1 VGHDGTDRKDD
12 DMTITAR
19 FPGRCATCGGAV
31 SPGQQVEWDKAS
43 KTVRHLDGTC
53 DSASPATDD
62 TVVTLSFTPTGEQ
75 TTALELFA
83 TGESLAIEA
92 GAGTGKTST
101 LRLLAESTNRRGQ
114 YIAFNKAIVV
124 EAGSKMPATVTCS
137 TAHSLAYRNVGKQY
151 SDRLRNS
158 RRMRPM
164 DLANHLGLEEIATD
178 TRVLARS
185 FLGGVVLK
193 AVTRFCQTADDEIDA
208 KHVPYIEGIDVPVDG
223 VRTYENNRMVAR
235 ALVPALRRAWS
246 DLMSQTG
253 ILPFRHDHYLKA
265 WQLDSPHIQADY
277 ILFDEAQDANPVM
290 VAIVAAQTHAQLVWV
305 GDSQQQI
312 YTFTGAVN
320 ALGNVPADQRA
331 FLSQSFRFGTAIAD
345 VANTILDRL
354 PEAEVRLVGTDTI
367 NSIVGSVADPD
378 AILCRTNA
386 AAVETVLNTQQ
397 QGRQAALVGG
407 GEEVV
412 RFAKG
417 AQDLMSFGR
426 TEHPDLACFDSW
438 GDVQSYVTEDEQ
450 GSELRL
456 LVQLVDRFTV
466 PTILSALDRVIREE
480 DADVTVSTAHKAK
493 GREWDSV
500 QLAGDFPE
508 PEKQGDEELR
518 LLYVACTR
526 AKRELD
532 IDAVA
537 ITAAAPVDEAVKS

>member
-1 VGHDGTDRKDD
+1 
-12 DMTITAR
+12 MTITAKY
-19 FPGRCATCGGAV
+19 PGRCSVCGGPV
-31 SPGQQVEWDKAS
+31 SPGQQVEWSKAD
-43 KTVRHLDGTC
+43 KTVRHLNC
-53 DSASPATDD
+53 DTAVAPTPEAAA
-62 TVVTLSFTPTGEQ
+62 LSFTPTVEQ
-75 TTALELFA
+75 TRALELFS
-83 TGESLAIEA
+83 TGQSLAIEA

-114 YIAFNKAIVV
+114 YLAFNKAIVV
-124 EAGSKMPATVTCS
+124 EAGSKMPGTVTCS

-158 RRMRPM
+158 RRMKPM
-164 DLANHLGLEEIATD
+164 DLANFLGVEEIATD
-178 TRVLARS
+178 TKVLARS
-185 FLGGVVLK
+185 FLGGIVMA
-193 AVTRFCQTADDEIDA
+193 AVTRFCQSADEEISA
-208 KHVPYIEGIDVPVDG
+208 KHVPFIEGIDIPVDG
-223 VRTYENNRMVAR
+223 VRTYANNNMVAR
-235 ALVPALRRAWS
+235 ALEPVLRRAWS
-246 DLMSQTG
+246 DLMSTSG
-253 ILPFRHDHYLKA
+253 RLPFKHDHYLKA
-265 WQLDSPHIQADY
+265 YQLSDPHIATDY

-320 ALGNVPADQRA
+320 ALASVPADQVA
-331 FLSQSFRFGTAIAD
+331 FLTQSFRFGEAVAD

-354 PEAEVRLVGTDTI
+354 PAADLRIVGTETI
-367 NSIVGSVADPD
+367 NSVVGPLADPA

-386 AAVETVLNTQQ
+386 AAVETVLNAQQ
-397 QGRQAALVGG
+397 QGRRAALVGG
-407 GEEVV
+407 GVEVV

-426 TEHPDLACFDSW
+426 SEHPDLACFDSW
-438 GDVQSYVTEDEQ
+438 GEVQSYVNEDEQ
-450 GSELRL
+450 GGELRL
-456 LVQLVDRFTV
+456 LVQLVDRFSV
-466 PTILSALDRVIREE
+466 QTILDALDRVIREE

-532 IDAVA
+532 IEAVA
-537 ITAAAPVDEAVKS
+537 IEAAAVDAEPVLS